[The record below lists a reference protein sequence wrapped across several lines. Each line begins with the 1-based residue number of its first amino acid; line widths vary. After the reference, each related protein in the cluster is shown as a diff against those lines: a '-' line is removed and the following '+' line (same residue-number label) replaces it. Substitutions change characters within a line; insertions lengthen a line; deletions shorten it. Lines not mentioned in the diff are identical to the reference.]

1 MPKALSKASRTR
13 LLASETRCPY
23 SSTMVVI
30 DLWPS
35 YRETSEQYE
44 ERIAAWHRA
53 GERKNVAG
61 GSRQNGG
68 AGFAAA

>member
-1 MPKALSKASRTR
+1 
-13 LLASETRCPY
+13 
-23 SSTMVVI
+23 MVVI